1 MYVHCYQHWAI
12 ALTSDLVKE
21 GVYLFGHGIDPY
33 SGGLFRHVCYT
44 YNVFHEELMTVPRTV
59 VAITSSGLHNVA
71 ASKGRDI
78 KATMD
83 TLRCRRCVESGQD
96 MAYAATRS

>member
-1 MYVHCYQHWAI
+1 MYVHCYEHWAI
-12 ALTSDLVKE
+12 TLTSNPVKE

-33 SGGLFRHVCYT
+33 SGGLFRHVCYPH
-44 YNVFHEELMTVPRTV
+44 NVFRTELMRAPRTTV
-59 VAITSSGLHNVA
+59 TVASSGIHNIA

-83 TLRCRRCVESGQD
+83 TLRCRRCVESG
-96 MAYAATRS
+96 